1 MSDDAALLRRYA
13 EDRSEAAFA
22 ELVRRHLN
30 LVYAVALR
38 QCGGDAHLAQDVA
51 QRVFTDLARK
61 AAALASRPVLSGW
74 LHRATQF
81 AATDVV
87 RAERRRRAREQE
99 AHAMQELTRHPG
111 AEPDWDRLR
120 PVLDQAVNELGERDR
135 DAVMLRFYEGRAFAD
150 IGVALRLSEDAAR
163 MRVDRALD
171 KLRGS
176 LAKRGVTSTAAA
188 LAAVLADQAGVAA
201 PAGLAATVTGA
212 ALAGAITVGAPAAIL
227 AAFFMNK
234 TIVAL
239 TTAAL
244 VGVGSAVYAINQ
256 NLRAEAALAALAQE
270 RDTAR
275 IQLRDTQ
282 KLITQAEQK
291 SASLQRNLDSLLAA
305 KTASSTSSRGSIAT
319 GGSATPSGSRI
330 GFTSSDGV
338 TQWSRPFVNDAQGRT
353 ALRAEAYDIAYA
365 AFFRQL
371 GFTPEQREQFKALLN
386 DRMERGQRL
395 IETMV
400 AQGNNPDKLAV
411 QVIFDQTD
419 SELQTELHAAFGDKV
434 VDAYNYFEA
443 SRPVRFVADQ
453 LASALFY
460 SDAPLTVTQADQLV
474 EIMAGNARDARGKV
488 AMAALNLD
496 AALAQAQGVLS
507 AAQLEQFRRIATKAK
522 DQPANAGS
530 GAANSNIKPSGG

>member
-87 RAERRRRAREQE
+87 RAERRRRIREQE

-244 VGVGSAVYAINQ
+244 VGGGSAVYAINQ
-256 NLRAEAALAALAQE
+256 NLRAEAA
-270 RDTAR
+270 
-275 IQLRDTQ
+275 
-282 KLITQAEQK
+282 
-291 SASLQRNLDSLLAA
+291 
-305 KTASSTSSRGSIAT
+305 
-319 GGSATPSGSRI
+319 
-330 GFTSSDGV
+330 
-338 TQWSRPFVNDAQGRT
+338 
-353 ALRAEAYDIAYA
+353 
-365 AFFRQL
+365 
-371 GFTPEQREQFKALLN
+371 
-386 DRMERGQRL
+386 
-395 IETMV
+395 
-400 AQGNNPDKLAV
+400 
-411 QVIFDQTD
+411 
-419 SELQTELHAAFGDKV
+419 
-434 VDAYNYFEA
+434 
-443 SRPVRFVADQ
+443 
-453 LASALFY
+453 
-460 SDAPLTVTQADQLV
+460 
-474 EIMAGNARDARGKV
+474 
-488 AMAALNLD
+488 
-496 AALAQAQGVLS
+496 
-507 AAQLEQFRRIATKAK
+507 
-522 DQPANAGS
+522 
-530 GAANSNIKPSGG
+530 